1 MFHLTGTVLLH
12 HEKFL
17 RVKGRWD
24 YLQFLMISWISS
36 NYASVFSSNYAS
48 VLLWSNWKLALHL
61 ALEHKRTRT
70 FPKTCRAAMTGTSTS
85 RKMTRVKHQTRS
97 PESSNLQTT
106 IKKTHRFF
114 FGLKHLVHSNI
125 FITILRKKQLVQQ
138 SDGLYSINHTS
149 QSTNLLH
156 TICEPKNFHRA

>member
-36 NYASVFSSNYAS
+36 NYSS
-48 VLLWSNWKLALHL
+48 VLLWSNWNPALHL
-61 ALEHKRTRT
+61 ALEHERTHT
-70 FPKTCRAAMTGTSTS
+70 FPETCRAAMTGTSTS
-85 RKMTRVKHQTRS
+85 RKMTTVKHQTRS

-106 IKKTHRFF
+106 IKKTHCFF
-114 FGLKHLVHSNI
+114 FGLKHFVHSNI